1 MPSSKVVKISESGPS
16 EVLLS
21 TPESVQP
28 KLRFAK
34 SEYPLIQ
41 TSELTYSHDNDMIEF
56 FCTPEHADYIHQID
70 DILCTKIS
78 ENSEEWF
85 GQKIPYDQI
94 ERMFRPT
101 LIGGKNPRQ
110 SVHASNFKAFDAN
123 TKPTNAFP
131 PSGSGIFIIKLDGV
145 NFEEKVCEAKWS
157 LIQAKECVPVS
168 PPSPPLFV

>member
-70 DILCTKIS
+70 DILCTKI
-78 ENSEEWF
+78 
-85 GQKIPYDQI
+85 
-94 ERMFRPT
+94 ERKE
-101 LIGGKNPRQ
+101 I
-110 SVHASNFKAFDAN
+110 
-123 TKPTNAFP
+123 
-131 PSGSGIFIIKLDGV
+131 GSGFWIPKQRHQKYILCFFCHKLMTTKH
-145 NFEEKVCEAKWS
+145 EKGKHMK
-157 LIQAKECVPVS
+157 LR
-168 PPSPPLFV
+168 LL